1 MTSCLDNTED
11 MNVINND
18 EEINRLS
25 AEIALLNIELNK
37 KTALLKKRQKQ
48 CLTKLDISRY
58 SRQIILPEIGVEGQK
73 KLKTSSV
80 LIIGVGGLG
89 CPSSMYLA
97 SAGVGTIGLVDYDEV
112 ELSNL
117 HRQLLHAQCN
127 VGMRKVESGKLSLNR
142 MNEDVNIIVHDI
154 QLDGHNSL
162 DIFKQYDVIIDASD
176 NLVTR
181 YIINDTCV
189 KAGKPLVSGSAIH
202 CDGQLTVYNYK
213 GSVCFRCLHPTP
225 QSPET
230 VGNCASAGV
239 LGPVPGV
246 IGVLQAMETIKIIVD
261 HPNVLHNSLLL
272 YDGGDCEF
280 KKIKLTN
287 VKRSGCICT
296 KNPED
301 VTITMDYEEFCGSKA
316 NDKFKVLN
324 LLKENERITVLD
336 LNELVSTKNPFLMID
351 VRKKVEYDMCHLPF
365 SINIQLS
372 DLKSKDTRSKLIE
385 KINSFGNMAP
395 NLITICRR
403 GNDSQRAV
411 DELKK
416 YTEITNNV
424 KWIKDVIGGLY
435 EWSMRVDKNFPIY

>member
-1 MTSCLDNTED
+1 MTTLHKVNTD
-11 MNVINND
+11 DKIND
-18 EEINRLS
+18 EEINCLKE
-25 AEIALLNIELNK
+25 EIALLKNELNK
-37 KTALLKKRQKQ
+37 KIGLLKIKQKK
-48 CLTKLDISRY
+48 CLTNLDVSRY
-58 SRQIILPEIGVEGQK
+58 SRQIILPEIGIEGQR
-73 KLKTSSV
+73 KLKTASV

-89 CPSSMYLA
+89 CPSSMYLV

-112 ELSNL
+112 ELNNL
-117 HRQLLHAQCN
+117 HRQLLHAQHN

-142 MNEDVNIIVHDI
+142 INEDVNIVVHDV

-213 GSVCFRCLHPTP
+213 GSVCFRCLHPKP

-246 IGVLQAMETIKIIVD
+246 IGVLQAMETIKIIIG
-261 HPNVLHNSLLL
+261 HPNVLYNSLLL
-272 YDGGDCEF
+272 YDGGDCDF
-280 KKIKLTN
+280 KKIKLIN
-287 VKRSGCICT
+287 VKRNGCICT

-301 VTITMDYEEFCGSKA
+301 ITITMDYEEFCGSKA
-316 NDKFKVLN
+316 NDKFKTLCLLN
-324 LLKENERITVLD
+324 ENERLTVLD
-336 LNELVSTKNPFLMID
+336 LKKLVSEKQSFLIID
-351 VRKKVEYDMCHLPF
+351 VRNKIEYDMCHLPHT
-365 SINIQLS
+365 INIQLN
-372 DLKSKDTRSKLIE
+372 DLKNEETLTKLIE
-385 KINSFGNMAP
+385 KINSFTNTKP
-395 NLITICRR
+395 NLVTICRR

-411 DELKK
+411 NELKK
-416 YTEITNNV
+416 HSQITNKVN
-424 KWIKDVIGGLY
+424 WIKDVIGGLHD
-435 EWSMRVDKNFPIY
+435 WSMKIDKDFPIY